1 MSAESIAAAVES
13 LRGEGKY
20 PTSLVP
26 ANQNVARGVS
36 FFSRGPRMGRKDVL
50 QFAGQLQIMIE
61 TGVTLSEALESIA
74 GQSTKPGTRA
84 VLLSLCRDVQSGSS
98 FSNALSQHT
107 RTFPRMLITL
117 IAASEKSGQMA
128 KMLGRAV
135 QYLRDE
141 QETIRKVRGALTYPA
156 VMMAFVISTTCFL
169 MTGVLPKFTAIYA
182 SKGASLPAITRFL
195 MAVSAFLI
203 HDWPWI
209 IVAVGGF
216 SVGLWK
222 YRQMPQGRRML
233 DYLQLRVPLFGSVFQ
248 KLHLSRGLRLIGT
261 MAGSGI
267 SLPDSVRNAY
277 ELSPNIYF
285 RDLWSQ
291 VGAQIQT
298 GKQFSEP
305 LFQSPLVPKSLAQML
320 HSAEK
325 GGRLAPVMEQLA
337 GFAETELKEKI
348 QDMTRYIEPAMIAF
362 MGVIIGTVALALM
375 LPIFSISKVIAK

>member
-26 ANQNVARGVS
+26 ANQNAARGGS

-156 VMMAFVISTTCFL
+156 VMMAFAISTTCFL

-375 LPIFSISKVIAK
+375 LPIFTISKVIAK